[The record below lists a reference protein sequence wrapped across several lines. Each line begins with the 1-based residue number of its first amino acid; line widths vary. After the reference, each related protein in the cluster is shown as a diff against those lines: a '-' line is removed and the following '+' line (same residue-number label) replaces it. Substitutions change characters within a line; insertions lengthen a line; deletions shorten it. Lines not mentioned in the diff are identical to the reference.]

1 MKIKSDGLVYRLATY
16 FDGEEPSDFCHLVR
30 AVVWRSFVLIVLCV
44 LSGAALGDFLAWL
57 VSVIINGWTPISN
70 SVGATAIIAITAI
83 ISYFFL
89 IFFVFNACQDDESK
103 VGEVARFVSAAYKAK
118 KNKFCPRVEIE

>member
-16 FDGEEPSDFCHLVR
+16 FDGEEPTDFCHLVR
-30 AVVWRSFVLIVLCV
+30 AVVWRTFVLIVLCV
-44 LSGAALGDFLAWL
+44 LSGAALGDFLAWSA
-57 VSVIINGWTPISN
+57 SVIINGWVPVSN

-83 ISYFFL
+83 ISSLFITFFA
-89 IFFVFNACQDDESK
+89 FNAYEDDESK